1 MDLEN
6 AESVISDLE
15 ENAKKISAVTKSIEE
30 FKKTIEQLDKLPGT
44 IESKGSEYLDQIK
57 DKHTSLASDL
67 SAILKDLEKLQKS
80 IPESMEKGVKKIS
93 DVSKVIDEFPNK
105 LRDLEDA
112 NASKVRDLQDNIR
125 IQLDNIKLET
135 QKEIKEIKSEINKTN
150 ENIEIKTKKLTD
162 GVNLSALISFIV
174 SCMVVYLVMKLK

>member
-1 MDLEN
+1 MDFEKTEN
-6 AESVISDLE
+6 VISDLE

-80 IPESMEKGVKKIS
+80 IPESIEKGVKKIS

-112 NASKVRDLQDNIR
+112 NAAKVRDLQDNIR

-135 QKEIKEIKSEINKTN
+135 QNELKEIKSEINKTN
-150 ENIEIKTKKLTD
+150 DNIEGKTKKLAD
-162 GVNLSALISFIV
+162 SINWSIIV
-174 SCMVVYLVMKLK
+174 SIIIGGVVIYLLRSSF